1 MTVEAAY
8 RAVGPRIVGYLV
20 ATGTGE
26 ATARDILHDAFARI
40 VARGAKPG
48 DDLCALAFATARNL
62 RANRTRDDSRLSVVE
77 RPEDLDTRTTDGRQA
92 TETAD
97 SAYVRR
103 RLAAAFAALPEA
115 LREAYTLYQVGGR
128 GVRAI
133 AGILG
138 ITENLVKVR
147 LYRAKIA
154 LRKELSDLCSRQT
167 RFH

>member
-62 RANRTRDDSRLSVVE
+62 RANKVRDDSRLSVVE
-77 RPEDLDTRTTDGRQA
+77 RPEDLDGRTTDGRQA
-92 TETAD
+92 T
-97 SAYVRR
+97 
-103 RLAAAFAALPEA
+103 AASDVTY
-115 LREAYTLYQVGGR
+115 LRA
-128 GVRAI
+128 
-133 AGILG
+133 
-138 ITENLVKVR
+138 
-147 LYRAKIA
+147 
-154 LRKELSDLCSRQT
+154 
-167 RFH
+167 